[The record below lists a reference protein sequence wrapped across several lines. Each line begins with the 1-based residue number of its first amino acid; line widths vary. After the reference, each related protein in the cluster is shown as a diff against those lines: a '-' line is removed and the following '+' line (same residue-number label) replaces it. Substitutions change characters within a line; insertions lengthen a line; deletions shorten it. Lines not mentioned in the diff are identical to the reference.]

1 MSLSSEDD
9 LKEGTEARHTNVEKQ
24 QSHRRQ
30 VEGQKECEAAA
41 PPKRKDISMS

>member
-1 MSLSSEDD
+1 MSSSSEDD

-24 QSHRRQ
+24 QAHRRP

-41 PPKRKDISMS
+41 PSKRKDISMS